1 MPAPRRCTASPT
13 ASATHAPSTVT
24 AQWSCL
30 LDRMKQVADKVAP
43 SAATPAVGRAPAAAN
58 SGTGLPETSRF
69 GASSTKPDSATAA
82 TATITNT
89 NSTWLWTPTE
99 RRNAGRGPAQL
110 GWVGPAGKVL

>member
-1 MPAPRRCTASPT
+1 
-13 ASATHAPSTVT
+13 
-24 AQWSCL
+24 
-30 LDRMKQVADKVAP
+30 MKQVADKVAP
-43 SAATPAVGRAPAAAN
+43 SAAIPAIGRAPADAH

-99 RRNAGRGPAQL
+99 RRNAGRGPARL
-110 GWVGPAGKVL
+110 GWMVTAGKSLVGGRRARPLRPPVPRRQDRH